1 MPNSLAQKWM
11 IMSQNDV
18 AHSIQFIVVLARF
31 VYTQVNQMFVM
42 THTGQKKA
50 LKALL
55 CYSKETASQTSV
67 TKTLLYVCFNLLC
80 VIICFVAEDIIY
92 YVITT

>member
-1 MPNSLAQKWM
+1 MPDSLAQKWM

-18 AHSIQFIVVLARF
+18 AHSIQFVVVLARF

-42 THTGQKKA
+42 TQTGQIKV

-55 CYSKETASQTSV
+55 CQSKETASQTSV

-80 VIICFVAEDIIY
+80 VIICFVAEDII
-92 YVITT
+92 